1 MTNDVFLVEGRG
13 RIYMVGIVYVNISL
27 NFPNM
32 DEIEKIFSIRI
43 KFCVER
49 EIERE
54 REREREVNT
63 HHHEQKK

>member
-1 MTNDVFLVEGRG
+1 
-13 RIYMVGIVYVNISL
+13 
-27 NFPNM
+27 M